1 MVAASQSEAEAAAQ
15 AWLGQALVQKTD
27 RREAADILLQ
37 AWWRLKENKPFG
49 DSMPDEAERQAGWRT
64 ATQGRVVE
72 LGWLARKSA
81 RAARYEALSLAQI
94 GL

>member
-1 MVAASQSEAEAAAQ
+1 
-15 AWLGQALVQKTD
+15 
-27 RREAADILLQ
+27 
-37 AWWRLKENKPFG
+37 
-49 DSMPDEAERQAGWRT
+49 MPDEAERQAGWRA

-72 LGWLARKSA
+72 MGWLARKSA